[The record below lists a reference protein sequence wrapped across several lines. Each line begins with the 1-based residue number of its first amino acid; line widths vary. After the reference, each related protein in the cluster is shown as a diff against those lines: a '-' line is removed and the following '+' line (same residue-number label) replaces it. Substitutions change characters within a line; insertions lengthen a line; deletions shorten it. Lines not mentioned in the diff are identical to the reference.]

1 MDHFWH
7 PSGLPCSPSQSVLSV
22 SVCCGCHP
30 KFRISDH
37 KLSGFKQHPV
47 LPEGCEGEKSREFD
61 GVLCFRSHKAK
72 AKAPGRVRFQA
83 HARCWQ
89 NSFPSRASHGG
100 SSPSHT
106 LNLSDLLVPP
116 ARETVLSLRA
126 FVIRSVLS
134 GSSLSRGQLISNFH
148 YICKGLLAM

>member
-47 LPEGCEGEKSREFD
+47 LPDGCEGEKSREF
-61 GVLCFRSHKAK
+61 GFSASGLTRPKPRL
-72 AKAPGRVRFQA
+72 PGRVRFQA

-89 NSFPSRASHGG
+89 NSFPSCAFHGG
-100 SSPSHT
+100 SRPSHT

-134 GSSLSRGQLISNFH
+134 ESSLSRGQLISNFH